1 MLVVTVPV
9 LREPCAHSQPH
20 SYVHCGDYL
29 IARHEGG
36 GEGARDREEIVASL
50 HVIVSCYCSTS
61 DGTSLL
67 HIEQL

>member
-1 MLVVTVPV
+1 MHIHNHTFTYIFG
-9 LREPCAHSQPH
+9 E
-20 SYVHCGDYL
+20 YL
-29 IARHEGG
+29 MARHEGV
-36 GEGARDREEIVASL
+36 GEGARGREEIVASL